1 MPTWA
6 RYHGRLVLRLGALVL
21 LGRLVEAGI
30 NGRMYASGTP
40 MWFPWRAKLINEYL
54 FYISSV
60 FLKEENELLDKSV
73 RLN

>member
-1 MPTWA
+1 M
-6 RYHGRLVLRLGALVL
+6 L

-60 FLKEENELLDKSV
+60 FLKVVPFNKTKKMSYWTSLYA
-73 RLN
+73 